1 MIMIKIQ
8 GRGTAYLP
16 DQLQRKYT
24 IKPIQ
29 KTYTKIS
36 FKSVQK
42 LSNKDLKPLIDL
54 ALTTSEDKLFQ
65 LLKILKI

>member
-1 MIMIKIQ
+1 MITIKIQ

-24 IKPIQ
+24 M
-29 KTYTKIS
+29 KTEVAKLQIDT
-36 FKSVQK
+36 K

-54 ALTTSEDKLFQ
+54 ALTISEDKLFQ
-65 LLKILKI
+65 SLLK